1 MVSIK
6 PESSFPLRQ
15 ATGNTVAVAVQ
26 QRPYLFKGCP
36 ENQIRFSGNIPG
48 QKFRQMAVG
57 LKPHFFQNLHRHE
70 TFYRFTLLK
79 NLTQRRKERN

>member
-6 PESSFPLRQ
+6 LGASSSASTSYWEYGRCCGST
-15 ATGNTVAVAVQ
+15 ATVSL
-26 QRPYLFKGCP
+26 QRLP
-36 ENQIRFSGNIPG
+36 FSGNIPG